1 MSRNITN
8 DSICDRAPGG
18 RESLHSPN
26 AIAGRSIHVVASKGL
41 TAMIPTLTGPSQ
53 EQNTRKNGNNLRDAQ
68 LMSLADR
75 KRD

>member
-41 TAMIPTLTGPSQ
+41 NCEDTYFNGAESGTEHTQKRKQPPGRSVNVFNGP
-53 EQNTRKNGNNLRDAQ
+53 
-68 LMSLADR
+68 
-75 KRD
+75 